1 MGKAFAYYTEGSF
14 FYLGVDPSIFGGSNV
29 FKGTFYCECSN
40 ERSLALVIPS
50 TLLNHRPIAIYIC
63 CYLLYSFSFRVV
75 TVFADSFNLLVN
87 NGAAA
92 GQVIYHSLPRY
103 SVVFDQEA
111 SRLVS
116 SIREQLMD
124 VSGDYKHQESTPS
137 RFSL

>member
-40 ERSLALVIPS
+40 ERSLAL
-50 TLLNHRPIAIYIC
+50 
-63 CYLLYSFSFRVV
+63 
-75 TVFADSFNLLVN
+75 
-87 NGAAA
+87 
-92 GQVIYHSLPRY
+92 SLPRY